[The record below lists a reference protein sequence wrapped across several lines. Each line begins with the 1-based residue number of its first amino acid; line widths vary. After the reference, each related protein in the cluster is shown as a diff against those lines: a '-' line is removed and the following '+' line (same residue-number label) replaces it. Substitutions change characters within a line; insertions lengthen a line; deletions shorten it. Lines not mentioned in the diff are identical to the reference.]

1 VFKPLPSGVIQG
13 ISSGSVSCVGRS
25 LLTGDERS
33 RFFRG
38 GTFWR
43 LGIVVPLVVPH
54 ACCLVQYG
62 LILILI

>member
-1 VFKPLPSGVIQG
+1 VFKPLPFGVIQG
-13 ISSGSVSCVGRS
+13 ISTASVSCVGRS

-43 LGIVVPLVVPH
+43 LGKVVPLVVPH
-54 ACCLVQYG
+54 DCCLVLFG